1 MYTSHFTYPFFL
13 LFRLSEFSLLLL
25 LFLDCDGLCLPK
37 CQFLACARCW
47 CGLFFLCTAMMIPIR
62 LYLGPF
68 IWNTHTKECAM
79 KFVQKLSFLS
89 QFICVRSAFLQLA
102 LSLFWFSFSL
112 LQKRFHRSNL
122 WLSTKLVHDSKRIVK
137 SEKLFSI
144 AFEIFSMGW
153 HVRCIKMRSLSCD
166 VDLWIWFACTLVMH
180 IHS

>member
-47 CGLFFLCTAMMIPIR
+47 CGLL
-62 LYLGPF
+62 
-68 IWNTHTKECAM
+68 HTKECAM